1 MLRLGSNAVLNTPIP
16 PAALLSLIKMRYDQ
30 LGPVFLGPGAVEN
43 DFPFKLPILDEDQKS
58 ALEKAKKFA
67 IEQSIKAALEKQSL
81 QKHLNPSYIAK
92 RAQTLSLLN
101 RIYVGSISYDL
112 REDAIKKV
120 FSPFG
125 LVRSVNLS
133 WDSLNLK
140 HKGFAF
146 VEFEHPEAAFLASQ
160 STNSISLGG
169 RQLKVGRPSN
179 LLNADSLIEDLIK
192 ENGLEKKIYVSGV
205 HKDLN
210 EDDVSLVFEAFGK
223 ISLCKLN
230 PDPSKLQKHLGF
242 GFIEYESV
250 QSAIDA
256 IANMNMFD
264 LGGQYLRVCKA
275 ISPPEEINIV
285 SKIPSA
291 AALAAA
297 SVTAKLNAMEA
308 ENSRNKA
315 VSQDHH
321 KIFFKAQND
330 TFLWYMSF
338 YFSVSLSLLKSD
350 GTQDISEVS
359 DSFTTKAKDDDEFAL
374 DSQDDLFIKGK
385 EARKV
390 MMQKLS
396 RVPQNVMLL
405 RNMVEPGECDEDLEL
420 EVTEECSSYGSVEK
434 VSIHQERSKTGE
446 FTVKIFVV
454 FSDLESTNRAIT
466 ALNGRYFAG
475 RKVHAEL
482 YDIEKFISNDFT
494 G

>member
-1 MLRLGSNAVLNTPIP
+1 MNISSIVNTNILSNANLSATNMLRLGSNAVLNTPIP

-315 VSQDHH
+315 TPSTNPSEKLNTH
-321 KIFFKAQND
+321 
-330 TFLWYMSF
+330 
-338 YFSVSLSLLKSD
+338 

>member
-1 MLRLGSNAVLNTPIP
+1 MNISSIVNTNILSNANLSATNMLRLGSNAVLNTPIP

-81 QKHLNPSYIAK
+81 QKHLHPSYNAK

-112 REDAIKKV
+112 REDAIKRV

-160 STNSISLGG
+160 STNNITLGG

-205 HKDLN
+205 HKELN

-250 QSAIDA
+250 QSAFDA

-275 ISPPEEINIV
+275 ISPPEEINIL

-291 AALAAA
+291 AAIAAA

-308 ENSRNKA
+308 ENARNKTTP
-315 VSQDHH
+315 STNPSEKLNTH
-321 KIFFKAQND
+321 
-330 TFLWYMSF
+330 
-338 YFSVSLSLLKSD
+338 

-359 DSFTTKAKDDDEFAL
+359 DSFTTKAKDDDEVAL
-374 DSQDDLFIKGK
+374 DSQENLFIKGK

-482 YDIEKFISNDFT
+482 YDIEKFIGNDFT

>member
-81 QKHLNPSYIAK
+81 QKHLHPSYNAK

-112 REDAIKKV
+112 REDAIKRV

-160 STNSISLGG
+160 STNNITLGG

-205 HKDLN
+205 HKELN

-250 QSAIDA
+250 QSAFDA

-275 ISPPEEINIV
+275 ISPPEEINIL

-291 AALAAA
+291 AAIAAA

-308 ENSRNKA
+308 ENARNKTTP
-315 VSQDHH
+315 STNPSEKLNTH
-321 KIFFKAQND
+321 
-330 TFLWYMSF
+330 
-338 YFSVSLSLLKSD
+338 

-359 DSFTTKAKDDDEFAL
+359 DSFTTKAKDDDEVAL
-374 DSQDDLFIKGK
+374 DSQENLFIKGK

-482 YDIEKFISNDFT
+482 YDIEKFIGNDFT